1 MLEGVDF
8 HPPASRKRLES
19 FLKSRSEWCISRQR
33 PWGVPIPVLYSIE
46 TDLPLLTNDSV
57 SWIIEVLKARGTD
70 HWWKGPIEDFIPPGV
85 TGNFKKG
92 TDVMDV
98 WFDSGVSWL
107 TSDGNPAD
115 MVLEGSDQHRGWF
128 QSQILTFI
136 AATQAEKHNHPVYKS
151 VVTHGFTL
159 DKHGRKMSKSSGN
172 VLSPLE
178 LIDGDE
184 LDNEDAQIRN

>member
-1 MLEGVDF
+1 
-8 HPPASRKRLES
+8 
-19 FLKSRSEWCISRQR
+19 
-33 PWGVPIPVLYSIE
+33 
-46 TDLPLLTNDSV
+46 
-57 SWIIEVLKARGTD
+57 
-70 HWWKGPIEDFIPPGV
+70 
-85 TGNFKKG
+85 
-92 TDVMDV
+92 MDV

-107 TSDGNPAD
+107 TSDGATAD
-115 MVLEGSDQHRGWF
+115 MILEGSDQHRGWF

-136 AATQAEKHNHPVYKS
+136 AATQTHQRADPVYKS

-184 LDNEDAQIRN
+184 VRLSTKWLDWAFLGQISQPCDFGVLEKKAAWIRN